1 MNDPLVK
8 NHVNVDVVQ
17 FFIKIMENQRTTQC
31 FMDAYWATNLQVFQ
45 DYLGE
50 NVWFV
55 MHNGKNNGAIY
66 LYDLYNFIELF

>member
-1 MNDPLVK
+1 
-8 NHVNVDVVQ
+8 
-17 FFIKIMENQRTTQC
+17 MENQRTTQC

-55 MHNGKNNGAIY
+55 MHNGRNNDAIY
-66 LYDLYNFIELF
+66 LYDNMIYTILLNFFDFICIFLNDKVKRWIK

>member
-1 MNDPLVK
+1 M
-8 NHVNVDVVQ
+8 HWS
-17 FFIKIMENQRTTQC
+17 MEWVHICRCSAIN
-31 FMDAYWATNLQVFQ
+31 

-55 MHNGKNNGAIY
+55 MHNGKNNDAIY

>member
-1 MNDPLVK
+1 
-8 NHVNVDVVQ
+8 
-17 FFIKIMENQRTTQC
+17 
-31 FMDAYWATNLQVFQ
+31 MDAPLGIGSEIILRFLAMHWSMEWVYICRCSAIN

-55 MHNGKNNGAIY
+55 MHNGKNNDAIY

>member
-1 MNDPLVK
+1 
-8 NHVNVDVVQ
+8 
-17 FFIKIMENQRTTQC
+17 MENQRTTQC